1 MSKLGLIIK
10 REYLTRVRTRA
21 FLLSTLLTPLA
32 FGAFF
37 VIQGLMVTYKGAEK
51 RKIVVFDEAGMVRS
65 GSGIPDERGLQF
77 SVAPQG
83 SNLEQLKNDVRA
95 KKYDGVLRLP
105 PLANMSVKK
114 QTVYLYTDEQFN
126 PETEG
131 VIKSRIASKIKDFK
145 IDSLRLDRKSL
156 GELDTEVSLDPEP
169 IDKADDSASSLTSGV
184 AMGIS
189 FFMGIAMYM
198 LVLIWGSIVM
208 RSVMEEKTNRIV
220 EVIMSSVKP
229 FELMLGKIIGSAGV
243 GLTQLILWAILNTV
257 IIMGVQFFFGIEAS
271 SASGSG
277 MPGGM
282 PPGAAE
288 EMQDQLPIIMAEI
301 MRQNWW
307 YILSVSLL
315 FFLGGY
321 FLYASMFAAV
331 GSAVGD
337 DMGESQSLTFPI
349 MIPIIIAFLLMTSVV
364 MRAPHSPLAVA
375 ASIFPLFSPIVMP
388 GRLAFNPPVWQ
399 VILSVV
405 VLLGTAVFFVWLSG
419 RIYRVGILMY
429 GKKVTFKEL
438 WKWMFYKS

>member
-1 MSKLGLIIK
+1 MSKLRLIIQ

-21 FLLSTLLTPLA
+21 FLLGTLLTPLA

-37 VIQGLMVTYKGAEK
+37 LIQGLMMSYKNNEQ
-51 RKIVVFDEAGMVRS
+51 RKIVIFDEAGVVKP
-65 GSGIPDERGLQF
+65 GTGIADERGLQF
-77 SVAPQG
+77 SLAPQG
-83 SNLEQLKNDVRA
+83 SNLEALKNDVRA

-105 PLANMSVKK
+105 PLASLAVKK
-114 QTVYLYTDEQFN
+114 QTVYLYSDEQFN

-131 VIKSRIASKIKDFK
+131 LIKRRIASKFEDFK
-145 IDSLRLDRKSL
+145 IDSLHLDRKSL
-156 GELDTEVSLDPEP
+156 NDIKTEVSLDPEP
-169 IDKADDSASSLTSGV
+169 IDKKDDDASSMTSGV

-208 RSVMEEKTNRIV
+208 RSVMEEKMNRIV

-229 FELMLGKIIGSAGV
+229 FDLMLGKIIGSAGV
-243 GLTQLILWAILNTV
+243 GLTQLIIWAILNT
-257 IIMGVQFFFGIEAS
+257 IIIFGVQMLFGIDPA
-271 SASGSG
+271 AAQASG

-282 PPGAAE
+282 PAGATE
-288 EMQDQLPIIMAEI
+288 EMQDKLPILMNEI

-307 YILSVSLL
+307 YIIGISLL

-321 FLYASMFAAV
+321 FLYASLFAAV

-337 DMGESQSLTFPI
+337 DMGEAQSLTFPI
-349 MIPIIIAFLLMTSVV
+349 TIPIIIAFLLMTTVV
-364 MRAPHSPLAVA
+364 MRAPHSPLAVF

-388 GRLAFNPPVWQ
+388 GRLAFHPPLWQ
-399 VILSVV
+399 VILSVI
-405 VLLGTAVFFVWLSG
+405 VLIASAIFFVWLSG

-429 GKKVTFKEL
+429 GKKVSFKEIS
-438 WKWMFYKS
+438 KWMFYK

>member
-1 MSKLGLIIK
+1 MSKLLLIIQ
-10 REYLTRVRTRA
+10 REYLTRVRSRA
-21 FLLSTLLTPLA
+21 FLLGTLLTPLA

-37 VIQGLMVTYKGAEK
+37 AIQAMMISYKSAEQ
-51 RKIVVFDEAGMVRS
+51 RRIVVLDES
-65 GSGIPDERGLQF
+65 GVLRQGTGIPDERGLHF
-77 SVAPQG
+77 SVAPAG
-83 SNLEQLKNDVRA
+83 TSLEQLKDDVRS
-95 KKYDGVLRLP
+95 KKYDGVLRVP
-105 PLANMSVKK
+105 ALASLSVKK
-114 QTVYLYTDEQFN
+114 QTVYLYSDNQIN
-126 PETEG
+126 PETESI
-131 VIKSRIASKIKDFK
+131 IKRRMAGKIREFK
-145 IDSLRLDRKSL
+145 IDSLHLDRKAL
-156 GELDTEVSLDPEP
+156 GELETEVSLDPEP
-169 IDKADDSASSLTSGV
+169 IDKTDDEASSLTSGV
-184 AMGIS
+184 ATGIS
-189 FFMGIAMYM
+189 FFMGFAMYM

-243 GLTQLILWAILNTV
+243 GLTQLILWAVLNT
-257 IIMGVQFFFGIEAS
+257 IIVFGVQIFFGIDAAA
-271 SASGSG
+271 ASGG
-277 MPGGM
+277 MGDV
-282 PPGAAE
+282 PPGAAA
-288 EMQDQLPIIMAEI
+288 EMEDQLPGIIAEI

-307 YILSVSLL
+307 YIIGSSLL

-321 FLYASMFAAV
+321 FLYASLFAAV

-399 VILSVV
+399 VVLSIV
-405 VLLGTAVFFVWLSG
+405 VLLGTALFFVWLAG

-429 GKKVTFKEL
+429 GKKVTLKEIG
-438 WKWMFYKS
+438 KWMFYK